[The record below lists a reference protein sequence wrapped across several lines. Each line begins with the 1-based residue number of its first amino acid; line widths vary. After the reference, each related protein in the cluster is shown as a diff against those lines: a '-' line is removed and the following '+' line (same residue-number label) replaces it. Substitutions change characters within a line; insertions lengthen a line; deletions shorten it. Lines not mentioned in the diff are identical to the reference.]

1 LLYICNYCWRNILPL
16 TPLFYNQLP
25 YRISKLGVLCNLYS
39 VHALGTQVPMCD
51 VHNLWQMG
59 ISFSMFPSKI
69 LNEKFKVGYKIGDGN
84 AAIFF

>member
-1 LLYICNYCWRNILPL
+1 M
-16 TPLFYNQLP
+16 
-25 YRISKLGVLCNLYS
+25 LCNLYS
-39 VHALGTQVPMCD
+39 VNALGTQVPMCD